1 MELDTLENKTTLSTT
16 SLPSPSPDDAERSP
30 TARKPD
36 SAKPPRRKKAPST
49 QKPTNLACLSCRPRK
64 IKCERVRGSC
74 ERCRTLKI
82 QCRVPDRDERRM
94 RYSKDYIADLE
105 NQISELKDAL
115 AASQAQRQSQGSE
128 PATSPSL
135 AADTETIDTQMSSLS
150 RMTTAE
156 PELSPSDTLIT
167 RLCGMRGRLNSN
179 DVGQLRYFG
188 PTSSLHLTESV
199 SSSIFGFCNN
209 IARNDKDV
217 EKDVPF
223 EMQQYLLN
231 LYWTFQH
238 TALPLIHKEAFL
250 AGMRAGQSPY
260 FSRCLLSCILAC
272 AARISEDP
280 QVRALAIPS
289 DDGDEEDRPVLMK
302 QAEEALEKDLNN
314 PSLTTVQSLML
325 LSLMDCCQSDDSRG
339 WLRSGNACRLA
350 FDLGL
355 HQDWTQLSAS
365 SKFSPMDLEARQV
378 VFWGCYA
385 FDRLWALYLGRP
397 PSIKLH
403 DVSIR
408 RPDRNA
414 PQWDLRIF
422 AAWVELLDLAGQIS
436 DKLNNCTCSQEQ
448 VDSFTNGLQNW
459 FSGLEPSL
467 CFDPHASP
475 SVYSLHMQYSAIM
488 ILVHRHNAGFG
499 DAIKRH
505 TPPAIKS
512 RRECVEHASRMARL
526 LDDYKTNHGN
536 AYTLIGSALYNITMA
551 ATTLV
556 ADISEKSN
564 EDSSK
569 ESAYLAT
576 CLRTMKEMENNEI
589 VARSVRKIVQT
600 IMRVCNV
607 GKRPGSLPQRSVSH
621 VEEFRPVHWE
631 MDQPQPQIVPMEQ
644 DGNPGSTMAALNFE
658 AFDMDSFFP
667 FPFEQA
673 LPNLQ
678 SAGDFSA
685 LDEFYQGSMT

>member
-1 MELDTLENKTTLSTT
+1 MELDTLENKTPLSTT
-16 SLPSPSPDDAERSP
+16 SLPSPSPEDVERSP
-30 TARKPD
+30 TACKPD
-36 SAKPPRRKKAPST
+36 SAKAPRRRKAPLT

-64 IKCERVRGSC
+64 IKTETREGCGFARSRASVARWQKAAADVR
-74 ERCRTLKI
+74 R
-82 QCRVPDRDERRM
+82 

-135 AADTETIDTQMSSLS
+135 AADTEPIDTQMAPLS
-150 RMTTAE
+150 RTTTAE

-272 AARISEDP
+272 AARISDNP

-325 LSLMDCCQSDDSRG
+325 LSLMDCCQSDDSKG
-339 WLRSGNACRLA
+339 WLRSDFGRCIWDVPRQLNYMTYLSDVRTEMLYNGTLGYLLLGSSYLTLRVKLA
-350 FDLGL
+350 INCVSDPI
-355 HQDWTQLSAS
+355 
-365 SKFSPMDLEARQV
+365 SPA
-378 VFWGCYA
+378 
-385 FDRLWALYLGRP
+385 
-397 PSIKLH
+397 PSIML
-403 DVSIR
+403 
-408 RPDRNA
+408 
-414 PQWDLRIF
+414 
-422 AAWVELLDLAGQIS
+422 
-436 DKLNNCTCSQEQ
+436 
-448 VDSFTNGLQNW
+448 
-459 FSGLEPSL
+459 
-467 CFDPHASP
+467 
-475 SVYSLHMQYSAIM
+475 M
-488 ILVHRHNAGFG
+488 I
-499 DAIKRH
+499 
-505 TPPAIKS
+505 T
-512 RRECVEHASRMARL
+512 E
-526 LDDYKTNHGN
+526 
-536 AYTLIGSALYNITMA
+536 
-551 ATTLV
+551 TT
-556 ADISEKSN
+556 AH
-564 EDSSK
+564 
-569 ESAYLAT
+569 
-576 CLRTMKEMENNEI
+576 
-589 VARSVRKIVQT
+589 VRKS
-600 IMRVCNV
+600 
-607 GKRPGSLPQRSVSH
+607 K
-621 VEEFRPVHWE
+621 
-631 MDQPQPQIVPMEQ
+631 
-644 DGNPGSTMAALNFE
+644 
-658 AFDMDSFFP
+658 
-667 FPFEQA
+667 
-673 LPNLQ
+673 
-678 SAGDFSA
+678 
-685 LDEFYQGSMT
+685 

>member
-1 MELDTLENKTTLSTT
+1 MPARTVAEHDAAMGVDTFEDGTSLSAV
-16 SLPSPSPDDAERSP
+16 SLPSPEDAERSP
-30 TARKPD
+30 TARNPD
-36 SAKPPRRKKAPST
+36 SAKPSRRKKAPST
-49 QKPTNLACLSCRPRK
+49 TKPTNLACLSCRPRK
-64 IKCERVRGSC
+64 IK
-74 ERCRTLKI
+74 
-82 QCRVPDRDERRM
+82 
-94 RYSKDYIADLE
+94 DYIADLE
-105 NQISELKDAL
+105 NQIVELKSAL
-115 AASQAQRQSQGSE
+115 AASRAQQQSQGSE

-135 AADTETIDTQMSSLS
+135 TADNETIDTQLAPLS
-150 RMTTAE
+150 RTTTAE
-156 PELSPSDTLIT
+156 PELGTSDTLIT

-199 SSSIFGFCNN
+199 FSSIFGFCNN

-250 AGMRAGQSPY
+250 TGMRAGQSPY

-272 AARISEDP
+272 AARISDNP
-280 QVRALAIPS
+280 QVRALAIPA
-289 DDGDEEDRPVLMK
+289 DDDDEGDRPVLMK
-302 QAEEALEKDLNN
+302 QAEEALEKDLKN

-325 LSLMDCCQSDDSRG
+325 LSVMDCCQSDDSKG

-365 SKFSPMDLEARQV
+365 SKFSPMDLEVRQV

-397 PSIKLH
+397 PSIKLN

-408 RPDRNA
+408 RPDRSA
-414 PQWDLRIF
+414 PSWDLKIF
-422 AAWVELLDLAGQIS
+422 AAWVDLLDLAGQIS
-436 DKLNNCTCSQEQ
+436 DKLNTCTCSQEQ
-448 VDSFTNGLQNW
+448 VDSFTSALQNW

-467 CFDPHASP
+467 CFDPHAAP

-488 ILVHRHNAGFG
+488 VLVHRHNAGFG
-499 DAIKRH
+499 DMVKRH
-505 TPPAIKS
+505 TPQAVKS
-512 RRECVEHASRMARL
+512 RKECVEHASRMARL
-526 LDDYKTNHGN
+526 LDDYKAHHGN

-564 EDSSK
+564 EDSSN

-576 CLRTMKEMENNEI
+576 CLRTMKEMENSEI
-589 VARSVRKIVQT
+589 VTRSVRKIVQT
-600 IMRVCNV
+600 IMRMCNV
-607 GKRPGSLPQRSVSH
+607 GKTSGYTRRGSASH
-621 VEEFRPVHWE
+621 TEEFRPVRWE
-631 MDQPQPQIVPMEQ
+631 MEQTHPQVATMEQ
-644 DGNPGSTMAALNFE
+644 DSNLGNTMAALNFE

-678 SAGDFSA
+678 SAGSFAA
-685 LDEFYQGSMT
+685 LDEFYQGSIT